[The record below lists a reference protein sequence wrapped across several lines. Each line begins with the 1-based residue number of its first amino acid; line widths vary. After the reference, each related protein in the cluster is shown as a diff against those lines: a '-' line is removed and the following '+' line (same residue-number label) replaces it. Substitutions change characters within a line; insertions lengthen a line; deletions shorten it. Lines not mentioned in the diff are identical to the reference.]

1 MRKTLLLLLG
11 PNGVG
16 KSTTA
21 QVLLSTLPHTALVD
35 GDWCRAMNPYC
46 MDTVIENLYAL
57 FKNYFL
63 CPAIGLVIFPFGFH
77 GDRKQRFDRVTE
89 KLRQDGIDFQTF
101 TVVLMCSLEENVRRA
116 QNDMRDDERIRRGIE
131 NTRAHYEG
139 FACPKIDT
147 TDLSAEHTAK
157 RIVAL
162 LQAACL

>member
-21 QVLLSTLPHTALVD
+21 QALLNMLPHTALVD

-46 MDTVIENLYAL
+46 MDTVVANLYAL
-57 FKNYFL
+57 LKNYFL
-63 CPAIGLVIFPFGFH
+63 CPEIGLVVFPYGFH
-77 GDRKQRFDRVTE
+77 GDRKQRFDRVAE
-89 KLRQDGIDFQTF
+89 KLRQDGIDFQTL
-101 TVVLMCSLEENVRRA
+101 TVVLMCSLEENIRRA
-116 QNDMRDDERIRRGIE
+116 QKDMRDDERIRRGIE
-131 NTRAHYEG
+131 NTYAYYDG
-139 FACPKIDT
+139 FTCPKIDT
-147 TDLSAEHTAK
+147 TDLSTEHAAK